1 MPRKTQE
8 EKLAYKAK
16 RACIID
22 LYNADGDWRRL
33 AMELN
38 VPKSTAYRWVEK
50 GDEIDGRGGRYNQ
63 KITAEHKDAMC
74 NYIENNSR
82 ITLAQIV
89 ERLHLDYG
97 LKTSKTTVFRHLDMS
112 LYTLK
117 GVRYEPIFFQEIC
130 KIYI

>member
-16 RACIID
+16 RARIID
-22 LYNADGDWRRL
+22 LYNADGDWRHL

-38 VPKSTAYRWVEK
+38 VPKSTAYRWVKK
-50 GDEIDGRGGRYNQ
+50 GDEIDGRSGRYNP

-74 NYIENNSR
+74 NYIENNPR